1 MSNSGPLLIVV
12 KRSDVIWFTPDKPT
26 NISVGRSRIADHL
39 HKMGYGVT
47 VRGTT
52 TGTVIRT
59 LSEWG
64 NYDVV
69 IGTTR
74 AGAIAGV
81 VASRLH
87 GIPLVVDHVDPIS
100 QFQETSSL
108 LMGLGVRL
116 AENLAFFSSEATL
129 YVYEEERSRVER
141 YASQPVLT
149 DLGVDF
155 HRFAEPD
162 QSVLEAGY
170 ELLPPDLEHPIAVYI
185 GGLEQIYHLEELLAA
200 AARLDSGSL
209 LIAGNGSLR
218 KDVERIAAANE
229 AIHFLGTIPHETV
242 PGLLAFSDVGIS
254 LVDDPHTLKVLEYG
268 AAGLPV
274 VQLDGRARSRY
285 GGRVTYSKAEPSDI
299 AASIATASD
308 RDGTELQTFVE
319 RFDWKT
325 IADRYAN
332 VIDDAID

>member
-1 MSNSGPLLIVV
+1 VV
-12 KRSDVIWFTPDKPT
+12 KRTDVIWFTPDKPT

-39 HKMGYGVT
+39 QNMGYGVN

-52 TGTVIRT
+52 LATVTQT
-59 LSEWG
+59 LRERG
-64 NYDVV
+64 EYDVV

-74 AGAIAGV
+74 AGAIAGA
-81 VASRLH
+81 VASKFH

-100 QFQETSSL
+100 QFLETSPR

-116 AENLAFFSSEATL
+116 AENLAFWCSEATL
-129 YVYEEERSRVER
+129 YVYEEERPRIER
-141 YASQPVLT
+141 YASQPVVT

-162 QSVLEAGY
+162 QSVLDAGF
-170 ELLPPDLEHPIAVYI
+170 ELLPPDLERPIAVYI

-200 AARLDSGSL
+200 AHQLKSGSVL
-209 LIAGNGSLR
+209 LAGDGSLR
-218 KDVERIAAANE
+218 KEVERVAATND
-229 AIHFLGTIPHETV
+229 AIHFLGTIPHTTV
-242 PGLLAFSDVGIS
+242 PGVLAFSDVGVS

-285 GGRVTYSKAEPSDI
+285 GDRVTYATAEPSDI
-299 AASIATASD
+299 AASITIASE
-308 RDGTELQTFVE
+308 RDGTELQAFVE

-325 IADRYAN
+325 ISERYAT
-332 VIDDAID
+332 VIDEAIG